1 MNLFCSLPLVRL
13 GSWSVKASS
22 FDDQIIVFMLHE
34 ITTESNFK
42 IFYNEEHAHQYLE
55 SLNYDQSNQI
65 NQR

>member
-1 MNLFCSLPLVRL
+1 MNLFCSLPLVRF
-13 GSWSVKASS
+13 GNWSVKASS
-22 FDDQIIVFMLHE
+22 FDDQIIIFMLNN
-34 ITTESNFK
+34 ISMESIFK

>member
-1 MNLFCSLPLVRL
+1 M
-13 GSWSVKASS
+13 KASS
-22 FDDQIIVFMLHE
+22 FDDQIIIFMLNK
-34 ITTESNFK
+34 ISMESIFK